1 MLEEN
6 KSSSIKQ
13 KVKKCEEDLIDL
25 ELQIEIQEKRLEQLK
40 EESVQPEQF
49 AEADTS
55 EMDKKLAQLKNEP
68 EESNSVLKQVQ
79 EDFQAF
85 TQLQE

>member
-1 MLEEN
+1 MLANIAESQRTLQAVSRDFNDIIATSQDKISKAKRYYDEELKESAEMLEEN

-40 EESVQPEQF
+40 EESV
-49 AEADTS
+49 
-55 EMDKKLAQLKNEP
+55 
-68 EESNSVLKQVQ
+68 
-79 EDFQAF
+79 
-85 TQLQE
+85 